1 MKYKERDF
9 TLELKEKIQCMEKEI
24 EKISFKLFK
33 EYSHL
38 YIEKN
43 MELFIELIRDKENPF
58 ETGYYSSISIAVL
71 DEEGAIAVLD
81 EEGAMTE
88 FYTVPIWECCNYFLG
103 VPLQIRFW
111 GSKLSGELVDESYCE
126 IEEEL
131 KERLEE
137 FLQFADEE

>member
-1 MKYKERDF
+1 
-9 TLELKEKIQCMEKEI
+9 
-24 EKISFKLFK
+24 
-33 EYSHL
+33 
-38 YIEKN
+38 

-58 ETGYYSSISIAVL
+58 ETGYSSSISIAVL
-71 DEEGAIAVLD
+71 DEEGKMI
-81 EEGAMTE
+81 E
-88 FYTVPIWECCNYFLG
+88 FYTVPIWECCSYFLG

-137 FLQFADEE
+137 FYSFQVRNNS

>member
-24 EKISFKLFK
+24 ERISFKLFK
-33 EYSHL
+33 DYSHL

-43 MELFIELIRDKENPF
+43 MELFIELIRDKEYPF
-58 ETGYYSSISIAVL
+58 ETGYSSSISIAVL
-71 DEEGAIAVLD
+71 DEEGKMI
-81 EEGAMTE
+81 E

-103 VPLQIRFW
+103 VPLQIRLW

>member
-24 EKISFKLFK
+24 ERISLELYKAYL
-33 EYSHL
+33 HL

-43 MELFIELIRDKENPF
+43 MELDMGLVKDKEDPF
-58 ETGYYSSISIAVL
+58 ETGYSSSISIAVL
-71 DEEGAIAVLD
+71 DEEGKMI
-81 EEGAMTE
+81 E

-103 VPLQIRFW
+103 VPVQIRLW